1 MIDPVGVADLG
12 FQGRDVGGAPADV
25 GGRFAGVTFLRIRK
39 AGGDQAG
46 LAACQLGGGRSEMM
60 LRGSLDPEYSLAHLG
75 DIQVNLHNSFLAPKE
90 LDQNREISLEA
101 FAHHRPVRK
110 QEHILRRLLG
120 DSASTPATL
129 AAFIFL
135 LRLLYRLPV
144 EAAVLV
150 KKVVLTGYHGAGHLG
165 RDPLVRHPSLMNMI
179 VLVSAVLYRPL
190 DHQRGDIDRTPSQ
203 DQDPQEG
210 HGNEGQRQLD
220 KKKPPESSQ

>member
-1 MIDPVGVADLG
+1 
-12 FQGRDVGGAPADV
+12 
-25 GGRFAGVTFLRIRK
+25 
-39 AGGDQAG
+39 
-46 LAACQLGGGRSEMM
+46 MM

-120 DSASTPATL
+120 DSASTPAAL

-135 LRLLYRLPV
+135 PRLLYRLPV

-150 KKVVLTGYHGAGHLG
+150 KRLSSLAITARAISGEILLYGTQVL
-165 RDPLVRHPSLMNMI
+165 RI
-179 VLVSAVLYRPL
+179 
-190 DHQRGDIDRTPSQ
+190 
-203 DQDPQEG
+203 
-210 HGNEGQRQLD
+210 
-220 KKKPPESSQ
+220 

>member
-1 MIDPVGVADLG
+1 M
-12 FQGRDVGGAPADV
+12 
-25 GGRFAGVTFLRIRK
+25 
-39 AGGDQAG
+39 
-46 LAACQLGGGRSEMM
+46 
-60 LRGSLDPEYSLAHLG
+60 
-75 DIQVNLHNSFLAPKE
+75 
-90 LDQNREISLEA
+90 
-101 FAHHRPVRK
+101 RK

-120 DSASTPATL
+120 DSASTPAAL

-165 RDPLVRHPSLMNMI
+165 RDPLIRHPSLMNMI

-203 DQDPQEG
+203 DKRPQESQ
-210 HGNEGQRQLD
+210 HEECQRQLD
-220 KKKPPESSQ
+220 QKQP

>member
-12 FQGRDVGGAPADV
+12 FHGRDVGGAPADV

-46 LAACQLGGGRSEMM
+46 LAACQLGGGSSEMM

-110 QEHILRRLLG
+110 QKDILGCLLG
-120 DSASTPATL
+120 DRAASTATL
-129 AAFIFL
+129 PALIFL
-135 LRLLYRLPV
+135 PGLPDRLPV
-144 EAAVLV
+144 KTIVPVEE
-150 KKVVLTGYHGAGHLG
+150 VVLAGYDGARHLRGYSLVGHPGLAG
-165 RDPLVRHPSLMNMI
+165 AEILVAP
-179 VLVSAVLYRPL
+179 VLDGSL
-190 DHQRGDIDRTPSQ
+190 DHERRDIDRTPSQ